1 MKIIQ
6 EKYNFL
12 KPYRSLNLVRMGR
25 NEDGGYVVDNNS
37 ITLNNTL
44 ITFGMGLDWSFEL
57 DYLQKNNHGKILI
70 YDHTVNFFTFFLP
83 FLKSLKRFILLRKNI
98 HDVNDRF
105 KKLAKYLNFILS
117 NRVSFFNKK
126 ISLNISKNTTNLNQ
140 IIKNNNIQKF
150 ILKIDI
156 EGAEYEIIDE
166 IIMNSNKI
174 DMLIIEFHD
183 IEKKKFNVSKFY

>member
-105 KKLAKYLNFILS
+105 KKLANYLNFILS

-183 IEKKKFNVSKFY
+183 IEN